1 MQLVYERA
9 PDGFDDVDAVIT
21 RQEIDEVTEVYRVT
35 GGFALSAL
43 QNDPRS
49 LLDQT
54 A

>member
-21 RQEIDEVTEVYRVT
+21 REEIDEVTQAYRT
-35 GGFALSAL
+35 TAGFALSAL

-49 LLDQT
+49 LLEQT